1 MNNFAYD
8 NCEGIRRRWLRHI
21 PNALTICNSLFGFA
35 AILYLV
41 RACGQGA
48 DGEAIVAACVFSSW
62 LIFSAMIFDAFDGF
76 AARLLNAAS
85 MHGIQMD
92 SLSDMVTFGV
102 APATMVAVL
111 STRLIDRLTPTQEG
125 LIYVLCAVYLGCAA
139 LRLATYNVHAI
150 LQKKSSGTFTGL
162 PSPGAA
168 AAICVAVLFCRDSEI
183 DMRQFAFALPF
194 YAAILGLLMTSNVAY
209 IHAGRWLQS
218 ARRNRWRFLL
228 LIVLLALVAAFRL
241 RGLMVV
247 VTGYVLSGPV
257 LALAALVR
265 SHLHSGG
272 AVED

>member
-48 DGEAIVAACVFSSW
+48 GGEAIVAACVFSSW

-92 SLSDMVTFGV
+92 SLSDMVTIGV

-125 LIYVLCAVYLGCAA
+125 LIYVLCAAA
-139 LRLATYNVHAI
+139 SGH
-150 LQKKSSGTFTGL
+150 LQR
-162 PSPGAA
+162 A
-168 AAICVAVLFCRDSEI
+168 CH
-183 DMRQFAFALPF
+183 FAEEKFRNLYRTAFPR
-194 YAAILGLLMTSNVAY
+194 SR
-209 IHAGRWLQS
+209 GR
-218 ARRNRWRFLL
+218 
-228 LIVLLALVAAFRL
+228 
-241 RGLMVV
+241 
-247 VTGYVLSGPV
+247 
-257 LALAALVR
+257 
-265 SHLHSGG
+265 HLCGG
-272 AVED
+272 AVLPRQ